1 MAKNNSYIQMMVNQ
15 NGDEW
20 ILALRPE
27 DIQRSTK
34 RIVKDM
40 VRGTIDYQ
48 NHGKFFLDPK
58 FMENLII
65 GVSNE
70 LEINTLNYNACQF
83 YYQYFPQTP
92 NIQPHIYHLERTCY
106 IYNIILSR
114 LNAVKMYGNVGY
126 MTDISALL
134 FNDRNNL
141 N

>member
-1 MAKNNSYIQMMVNQ
+1 MAKNNSYIQMMYNQ

-20 ILALRPE
+20 INALRPE

-40 VRGTIDYQ
+40 VRGSIDYQ
-48 NHGKFFLDPK
+48 QHGKFFLDPK

-70 LEINTLNYNACQF
+70 LEINVLNYNACVFQF
-83 YYQYFPQTP
+83 QYYP
-92 NIQPHIYHLERTCY
+92 NIPNMQAHINHLQKVCN
-106 IYNIILSR
+106 IYNQILAR
-114 LNAVKMYGNVGY
+114 LMSVKSTGNVGY
-126 MTDISALL
+126 MTDITALL
-134 FNDRNNL
+134 FNDRNYL

>member
-1 MAKNNSYIQMMVNQ
+1 MVKNNSYIQMMYNQ

-20 ILALRPE
+20 INALRPE

-40 VRGTIDYQ
+40 VRGSIDYQ
-48 NHGKFFLDPK
+48 QHGKFFLDPK

-70 LEINTLNYNACQF
+70 LEINTLNYNACVFQF
-83 YYQYFPQTP
+83 QYYPQIP
-92 NIQPHIYHLERTCY
+92 NMQPHINHLQKICN
-106 IYNIILSR
+106 IYSQILQR
-114 LNAVKMYGNVGY
+114 LHSVKMTGNVGY
-126 MTDISALL
+126 MTDITALL
-134 FNDRNNL
+134 FNDRNYL

>member
-1 MAKNNSYIQMMVNQ
+1 MARNNSYIQMMVNQ

-40 VRGTIDYQ
+40 VRGIVDYQ
-48 NHGKFFLDPK
+48 EHGKFFLDPK

-70 LEINTLNYNACQF
+70 LEINTLNYNACKF

-106 IYNIILSR
+106 IYTIVLSR
-114 LNAVKMYGNVGY
+114 LNAVKMSGNVGY
-126 MTDISALL
+126 LTDISALL

>member
-106 IYNIILSR
+106 IYGTILQR
-114 LNAVKMYGNVGY
+114 LNAVKMSSNVGY

>member
-1 MAKNNSYIQMMVNQ
+1 MAKNNSYIQMMMNQ

-27 DIQRSTK
+27 DIQRSTR

-48 NHGKFFLDPK
+48 TQGKFFLDPK

-70 LEINTLNYNACQF
+70 LEINSFYLSQACQRESTSKE
-83 YYQYFPQTP
+83 QEQ
-92 NIQPHIYHLERTCY
+92 NEK
-106 IYNIILSR
+106 
-114 LNAVKMYGNVGY
+114 LNV
-126 MTDISALL
+126 I
-134 FNDRNNL
+134 
-141 N
+141 

>member
-1 MAKNNSYIQMMVNQ
+1 MAKNNSYIQMMVSN
-15 NGDEW
+15 NGDGW
-20 ILALRPE
+20 ILTLRPE

-40 VRGTIDYQ
+40 VRGLVDYQ

-70 LEINTLNYNACQF
+70 LEINTLNYNACVF
-83 YYQYFPQTP
+83 YNQYYPQTP

-106 IYNIILSR
+106 IYNTILQR
-114 LNAVKMYGNVGY
+114 LNAVKMSGNVGY

-134 FNDRNNL
+134 YNDRNNL

>member
-1 MAKNNSYIQMMVNQ
+1 MAKNNSYIQMMMNQ

-27 DIQRSTK
+27 DIQRSTR

-48 NHGKFFLDPK
+48 TQGKFFLDPK

-83 YYQYFPQTP
+83 YYQYYPQTP

-106 IYNIILSR
+106 IYSTILQR
-114 LNAVKMYGNVGY
+114 LNAVKMSGNVGY